1 MTLIKIKKYKN
12 KRFLLSEQVKT
23 RLQEKGLSKV
33 FNYPD
38 YQYFKNQVRE
48 AFNKSYAIA
57 ELFISENKEA
67 NESDF
72 NDYIF

>member
-1 MTLIKIKKYKN
+1 MTLITIKNTKN
-12 KRFLLSEQVKT
+12 KSFLLSEQVKF

-38 YQYFKNQVRE
+38 YQHFKNQVQE

-57 ELFISENKEA
+57 ELFISENQEA

>member
-1 MTLIKIKKYKN
+1 MTLTTIKSDKN

-23 RLQEKGLSKV
+23 RLQEKGFLKV

-38 YQYFKNQVRE
+38 YNHFKNQVQE
-48 AFNKSYAIA
+48 EFNKCYAIA
-57 ELFISENKEA
+57 DLFISENEGT
-67 NESDF
+67 NTSDF

>member
-1 MTLIKIKKYKN
+1 MTLTTIKSDKSKC
-12 KRFLLSEQVKT
+12 FLLSEQVKNH
-23 RLQEKGLSKV
+23 LQEKGFLKV

-38 YQYFKNQVRE
+38 YHHFKNQVQE

-57 ELFISENKEA
+57 EIFISDNEGA
-67 NESDF
+67 NTSDF